1 MAIVAPTAIPQTT
14 RPAYQRAL
22 LARLSPP
29 GESEW
34 VLSHRHP
41 TPGLGHGEIL
51 IRTTHVA
58 LNPFDWQ
65 GVAFKFNLGCEAKVM
80 GRDGAGEVIDVGKG
94 VTRFKRG
101 ERVSPSVVAQET
113 WLT

>member
-1 MAIVAPTAIPQTT
+1 MPVAIPLLTAVPQ
-14 RPAYQRAL
+14 PPVYQRAL
-22 LARLSPP
+22 LARIPPP
-29 GESEW
+29 GQSEW
-34 VLSHRHP
+34 VLAHRHP
-41 TPGLGHGEIL
+41 TPALGHGEIL

-94 VTRFKRG
+94 VIRFQRG
-101 ERVSPSVVAQET
+101 ERVSSRLET
-113 WLT
+113 ATQS